1 MPSSAF
7 SPHKYY
13 RLEGFSSD
21 ISFITA
27 FQSLLTEKVILIIFF
42 FSVNELFKKKK
53 KSTIKLSSLLR
64 AVKCQTWSYGW
75 CQLRVPAHAPF
86 AHHSCESF
94 AVQRR
99 VPVVYLSL
107 WSF

>member
-53 KSTIKLSSLLR
+53 INNKTQLPPKGSEVSDLELWMVSAACASTCSICSS
-64 AVKCQTWSYGW
+64 
-75 CQLRVPAHAPF
+75 QL
-86 AHHSCESF
+86 
-94 AVQRR
+94 
-99 VPVVYLSL
+99 
-107 WSF
+107 